1 MGLKSRHASMAGKTG
16 TKPNNSVKQNLGEY
30 APTAHMEDALAP
42 HAPMEPTC
50 GVTQSLTPYQK
61 MKQLLVDRAA
71 TPNTITAVEDLQEF
85 LKHPNSEEK
94 VAIRMKLLWIS
105 GHTYQQW
112 QLVRLHLVD
121 ADSPESLDDLLSVG
135 RSCHMDIDPAL
146 LTVTVWNVD
155 SGSNLLPPPGAV
167 VTIRNYSN
175 LRLYQDTQCQLTAR
189 LSQLSWEGAPQ

>member
-1 MGLKSRHASMAGKTG
+1 
-16 TKPNNSVKQNLGEY
+16 
-30 APTAHMEDALAP
+30 
-42 HAPMEPTC
+42 MEPTC

-61 MKQLLVDRAA
+61 MKQLLAERAA

-121 ADSPESLDDLLSVG
+121 ADSPESLDDLLSVFYACYD
-135 RSCHMDIDPAL
+135 SNHQDIDPAL

-175 LRLYQDTQCQLTAR
+175 LQLYQDAQCQLTAR
-189 LSQLSWEGAPQ
+189 LSQLSWENAPQ